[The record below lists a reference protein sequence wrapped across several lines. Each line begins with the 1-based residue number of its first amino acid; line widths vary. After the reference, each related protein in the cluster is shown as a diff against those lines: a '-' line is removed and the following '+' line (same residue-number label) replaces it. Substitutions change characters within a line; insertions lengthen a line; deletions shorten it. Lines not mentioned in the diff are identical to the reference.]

1 MTEEELRKLLISE
14 RTKATE
20 PFAAMP
26 EMTDKAKAWSAVA
39 EKNAEIERL
48 RAQRDRL
55 LAALKVYRDDG
66 HCPTCTA
73 DGGCF
78 SNHRPGCAFLAA
90 RAAIAAVEEK
100 P

>member
-1 MTEEELRKLLISE
+1 MTEQVLTTDEGNYIIVTVYEIVERLRAE
-14 RTKATE
+14 RDEYHETNK
-20 PFAAMP
+20 
-26 EMTDKAKAWSAVA
+26 
-39 EKNAEIERL
+39 RL

-90 RAAIAAVEEK
+90 RAAIAAVEKE